1 MLSRWGGLLSLVIL
15 AFGTTWLEHSLKK
28 VSLTPVVEIS
38 DNVPDYTMTNFQTK
52 QMDEQGYLK
61 NELTAE
67 TMIHY
72 PNANA
77 KLNAPYMMFY
87 EAGEEKQ
94 GQGQL
99 AWTVRSEQ
107 GEISPD
113 GEQIW
118 LLGEARLL
126 RHNKSVP
133 LEILSRDI
141 KLELDKQYAETAAAT
156 RIISGLHNTK
166 GVGMRVF
173 MLTKQIELISQV
185 RGHYEIP

>member
-1 MLSRWGGLLSLVIL
+1 MLSRWSGWLILIIL
-15 AFGTTWLEHSLKK
+15 AFGTTWLEQSIKK
-28 VSLTPVVEIS
+28 VLSKPSVEIS
-38 DNVPDYTMTNFQTK
+38 DNVPDYTMKNFQTK

-72 PNANA
+72 KNTNT
-77 KLNAPYMMFY
+77 KLNSPSMVFY
-87 EAGEEKQ
+87 EAKQ
-94 GQGQL
+94 PV
-99 AWTVRSEQ
+99 WTVRSEQ

-118 LLGEARLL
+118 LLGEARLQ
-126 RHNKSVP
+126 RYNQSPP
-133 LEILSRDI
+133 LEIISRDI
-141 KLELDKQYAETAAAT
+141 WLQLEQQYAETAAPT
-156 RIISGLHNTK
+156 TIISGLHKTQS
-166 GVGMRVF
+166 VGMRVF